1 MKYEYLKEFV
11 PFPNDRSGKVNR
23 GSAYEREKKI
33 VVSRVRGT
41 GLSTLFP
48 SSCMH

>member
-23 GSAYEREKKI
+23 GSAYEREKKK
-33 VVSRVRGT
+33 S
-41 GLSTLFP
+41 
-48 SSCMH
+48 